1 MAKTRTQKEFEVRSV
16 VEGLKGATAVVF
28 ADMANLKV
36 EHSTKFRRAAE
47 KDQVKIRSVK
57 RTLLRQALKEAGL
70 DAVPADQ
77 LAGSVSVLFG
87 AGDQVAPA
95 KAAAAFRKEQE
106 SVKILGGVMDGTW
119 MSADQVKALATL
131 PSKQELLAKIVGSLN
146 APVSGF
152 VNVLAGNLRGLVNAL
167 NAIKASKAS

>member
-1 MAKTRTQKEFEVRSV
+1 MAKTRVQKESEVRTAAD
-16 VEGLKGATAVVF
+16 GLRGATAVVF
-28 ADMANLKV
+28 ADMASLKV
-36 EHSTKFRRAAE
+36 EHSTKFRRLAE
-47 KDQVKIRSVK
+47 KDQVKIKSLK

-77 LAGSVSVLFG
+77 LIGSISVLLG

-106 SVKILGGVMDGTW
+106 SVKILGGVMDGVW
-119 MSADQVKALATL
+119 MTADQIKALAML
-131 PSKQELLAKIVGSLN
+131 PSKQELLAKLVGSIN
-146 APVSGF
+146 APISGL

-167 NAIKASKAS
+167 NSIKDAKAS